1 MFDVV
6 ITAVG
11 VKDDLVACCEDAAE
25 WRLSKAAEFAR
36 SRNLAA
42 VDALEAAAEAIAALA
57 DDDPRLEHLAAVW
70 HRMGD
75 DERLL
80 AFTEQRRAIA
90 NHGYDGPT
98 TPDALLARVTEIAEA
113 VGDGNVRGRAAPSGS
128 SGLHAAAG

>member
-6 ITAVG
+6 ITAAG
-11 VKDDLVACCEDAAE
+11 VKDDLVACCEDAAD

-36 SRNLAA
+36 ARNLAA
-42 VDALEAAAEAIAALA
+42 VDALEAAAEAIAALP
-57 DDDPRLEHLAAVW
+57 DDDPRLEHLASLW
-70 HRMGD
+70 HRLGD

-90 NHGYDGPT
+90 THGYDAPT

-113 VGDGNVRGRAAPSGS
+113 VGSGHGKGS
-128 SGLHAAAG
+128 STGSGGLRAAAG